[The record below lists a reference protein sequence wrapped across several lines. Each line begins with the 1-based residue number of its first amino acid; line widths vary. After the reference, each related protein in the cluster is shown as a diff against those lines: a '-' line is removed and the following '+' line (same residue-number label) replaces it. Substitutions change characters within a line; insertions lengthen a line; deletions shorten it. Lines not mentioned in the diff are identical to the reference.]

1 MQGMVLW
8 GTEFCHLCD
17 EARIIVGRVSETL
30 GIPWVF
36 RDIVDDDRALDAYRT
51 MIPVVEVG
59 GDILAWPFDEQG
71 LRTWL
76 EARRASATFSSA
88 PAGNQLNQN
97 QS

>member
-1 MQGMVLW
+1 
-8 GTEFCHLCD
+8 
-17 EARIIVGRVSETL
+17 
-30 GIPWVF
+30 
-36 RDIVDDDRALDAYRT
+36 